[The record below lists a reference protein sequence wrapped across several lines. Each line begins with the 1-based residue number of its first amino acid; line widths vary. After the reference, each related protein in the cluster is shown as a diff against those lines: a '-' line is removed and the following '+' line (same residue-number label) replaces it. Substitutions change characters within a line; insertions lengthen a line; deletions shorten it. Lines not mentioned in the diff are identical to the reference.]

1 MFDVRK
7 RILISEKE
15 FSETNYK
22 RLREALVYIKN
33 NLINTGDG
41 KYLTVDKFLTKIN
54 NIITGVNNISLRKVK

>member
-41 KYLTVDKFLTKIN
+41 KYLTVDKFLTKRN
-54 NIITGVNNISLRKVK
+54 NIITGLNNISLRKVK